1 MTPSRRTFIGK
12 LSMLAAAVAIPSV
25 GWAIGKKKK
34 KKKKAAAAAGD
45 AGAAMA
51 VVDVTNKKDSNV
63 ATLLALNYV
72 ANVKEAIANKDVTVA
87 EKGGIKPEAQGCKN
101 CVLAVKDGDNYKCQL
116 VPAGKFY
123 VHPEGWCTSWN
134 PKA

>member
-12 LSMLAAAVAIPSV
+12 LSVMAAIAVIPNL

-34 KKKKAAAAAGD
+34 KAD
-45 AGAAMA
+45 AGGGAKGAMS
-51 VVDVTNKKDSNV
+51 VVDVNDKKDSNV

-72 ANVKEAIANKDVTVA
+72 ANVKQAIANKDVTVA
-87 EKGGIKPEAQGCKN
+87 EKGGIKAEAQGCKN

-116 VPAGKFY
+116 VPAAKFY